1 MKKFRECGDDSEM
14 EGYKEGSYMVAR
26 NLHAI
31 KHALEE
37 ILPLIDEHDDI
48 ESWIEDKV
56 SVAKQA
62 LASVRDALMYD
73 KDHDCPC
80 GCGGSCGCGG
90 HDDVEVE
97 IDEETPQEGDVEIE
111 VLEPNAKPQDQFG
124 LGKLFGAMGA
134 SNENKF
140 FLGSGAINEN
150 RQLITNNSNKKIIVE
165 SMKKAGNFIRV
176 KTKAGNEYEY
186 LPHFGAELEM
196 MRCEDFGIKMKK

>member
-1 MKKFRECGDDSEM
+1 MKKFRECGKNSEM

-62 LASVRDALMYD
+62 LASVRDALTYD
-73 KDHDCPC
+73 KDNSCAC

-90 HDDVEVE
+90 GQNDMGVEE
-97 IDEETPQEGDVEIE
+97 GMPQEGDVEIE
-111 VLEPNAKPQDQFG
+111 VLEPHAKPQDQFG
-124 LGKLFGAMGA
+124 LGKLFGAMSN

-150 RQLITNNSNKKIIVE
+150 RQLITNSTKKKIIVE
-165 SMKKAGNFIRV
+165 SIKRAGNSIRV
-176 KTKAGNEYEY
+176 QTKTGKQYEY
-186 LPHFGAELEM
+186 VPHFGAELEM
-196 MRCEDFGIKMKK
+196 LRCEDFGIKIKK